1 MKDVNQGNHGHEVPG
16 RSAAH
21 HEHPPYWK
29 HAHRDWRFW
38 VAVFFVFGA
47 LIVYVMSDDLALV
60 PRSHPR
66 QQHSGSERRAGK

>member
-1 MKDVNQGNHGHEVPG
+1 MNELHHSKHPHEGHDHGTVHRG
-16 RSAAH
+16 RR
-21 HEHPPYWK
+21 PYWK

>member
-1 MKDVNQGNHGHEVPG
+1 MNELHRSKHSQEGRGHGAVHREG
-16 RSAAH
+16 R
-21 HEHPPYWK
+21 PYWK

-47 LIVYVMSDDLALV
+47 LIVYVTSDDLALA

-66 QQHSGSERRAGK
+66 QQHSGLERPAAR

>member
-1 MKDVNQGNHGHEVPG
+1 MNEMDHNKHRHEGQGH
-16 RSAAH
+16 ATIH
-21 HEHPPYWK
+21 HERRPYWK

-60 PRSHPR
+60 SHSHPS
-66 QQHSGSERRAGK
+66 QHQSGSVNH